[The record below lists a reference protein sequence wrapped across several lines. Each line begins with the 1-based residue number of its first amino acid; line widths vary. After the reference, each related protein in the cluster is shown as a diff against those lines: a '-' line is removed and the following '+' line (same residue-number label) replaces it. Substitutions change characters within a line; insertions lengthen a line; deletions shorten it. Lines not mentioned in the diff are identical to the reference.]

1 MSYTLYIQ
9 IEFSIDTYIEY
20 GTIPLAT
27 GYHIIKQIE
36 RIRTMDLTRQPPR
49 RPTNLGVAGIVGAAR
64 MTDKARAYN
73 AETLDDFVY
82 GKESGLD
89 MRILKFLGISS
100 DDFAEAADEND
111 DVTLSKWMLEQGN
124 KSTEEIEEFNRKEL
138 ERIPADRK
146 HKRMLEERLTKYAP
160 GRTDITTVLQSI
172 ELDDWGCYWQVDLTE
187 RPPRSARSRDIAGIC
202 GVARMADKARAE
214 RAGKIGEYKFGDIS
228 GQDVRILE
236 FLDVSADAFQDA
248 AVNNPNDIE
257 IGEWVQE
264 NCDKTQ
270 DEIDSY
276 NQAMVNRG
284 PDETTRER
292 FEARRQEVAPSR
304 KDIITWVALQDLD
317 DEQSFGIVDLQ
328 RRAPRSPYNTD
339 VNGMVHLA
347 RLIDK
352 GRAFIGNTLGEYF
365 YGEDSGIDRAT
376 LGFLS
381 VSPADF
387 TDALKKYTTDEEIE
401 TWLKEKNPKSEE
413 DVQEFNEK
421 MTRMGPEN
429 ERYKAMMAKMLRKLG
444 TDRTDINTWFALMD
458 LDDEMTFAL

>member
-1 MSYTLYIQ
+1 
-9 IEFSIDTYIEY
+9 
-20 GTIPLAT
+20 
-27 GYHIIKQIE
+27 
-36 RIRTMDLTRQPPR
+36 MDLRRQPPR

-89 MRILKFLGISS
+89 MRILKFLGISA

-111 DVTLSKWMLEQGN
+111 DASLSKWMLAQGN
-124 KSTEEIEEFNRKEL
+124 KSSDEIDEFNRKEL

-146 HKRMLEERLTKYAP
+146 HKRMLEERLAKYAP

-172 ELDDWGCYWQVDLTE
+172 ELDDWGCYWQVDLSE

-202 GVARMADKARAE
+202 GIARMADKARAD
-214 RAGKIGEYKFGDIS
+214 RAGKIGDYVFGDTS

-236 FLDVSADAFQDA
+236 FLGVSADAFQDA

-257 IGEWVQE
+257 IGEWIQE
-264 NCDKTQ
+264 NTDKTQ
-270 DEIDSY
+270 DEIDEY

-304 KDIITWVALQDLD
+304 TDINTWVALQDLD
-317 DEQSFGIVDLQ
+317 DEQSYGIVDLQ

-365 YGEDSGIDRAT
+365 YAEDSGIDRAT
-376 LGFLS
+376 LGFLG

-387 TDALKKYTTDEEIE
+387 TDALKKYTTDAEIQA
-401 TWLKEKNPKSEE
+401 WLKENHQKTEQE
-413 DVQEFNEK
+413 IQEFNKK
-421 MTRMGPEN
+421 MIGMGPEN

-444 TDRTDINTWFALMD
+444 TDRTDINTWFAMMD
-458 LDDEMTFAL
+458 LDDEITFAL